1 MVAPQAKKKCV
12 EAMVSDHGLTQRQA
26 CKLVGACRGTVR
38 YTACV
43 RAEILKIA
51 HERSRFGYRRIQMV
65 LERDGLIVNHKKV
78 FRIYQDL
85 QIKVRRRSARKRPWE
100 QEKKFLSLTLLMS
113 AGP

>member
-1 MVAPQAKKKCV
+1 
-12 EAMVSDHGLTQRQA
+12 MVSDHGLTQRQA

-43 RAEILKIA
+43 RADEEELRAKILKIA
-51 HERSRFGYRRIQMV
+51 HERRRFGYRRIQMV

-85 QIKVRRRSARKRPWE
+85 QIKVRRRSARK
-100 QEKKFLSLTLLMS
+100 KTLGTRKEVLKLK
-113 AGP
+113 APNGVLVLRLCG